1 MKNTLEG
8 KTEAMTQTS
17 FSNEDIESACL
28 LQDCQSERSYEYY
41 DSPIATSNIVLWTT
55 QLAKIREKM
64 QLFASKTKIDVFF
77 KKKIPWSSSYDGAC
91 MGKKE
96 FHKTL
101 ILSFE
106 VIVQPPILTC
116 HSSEIEGLCLMK
128 CSRETLQ
135 NLTYFWN
142 TKTHIVYFVFHFT
155 LLYFS
160 PNECTDLCQH
170 IPGHSF
176 IREKKSSI

>member
-77 KKKIPWSSSYDGAC
+77 KKKSHGAAA
-91 MGKKE
+91 MMELAWERKN
-96 FHKTL
+96 F
-101 ILSFE
+101 
-106 VIVQPPILTC
+106 
-116 HSSEIEGLCLMK
+116 
-128 CSRETLQ
+128 
-135 NLTYFWN
+135 
-142 TKTHIVYFVFHFT
+142 TKH
-155 LLYFS
+155 
-160 PNECTDLCQH
+160 
-170 IPGHSF
+170 
-176 IREKKSSI
+176 